1 MSLGS
6 ETAPAARDPGG
17 ARRRLLRRAG
27 ALSARRVAG
36 GGEQGWSRWLVPA
49 LVLALAVLGAAG
61 VRSSDRSA
69 EDAIERAGIAA
80 DVSASVEQV
89 RSGSA
94 SAPGAR
100 ASELGRARRSLSRSA
115 SELLRAAG
123 SDAEASALSVRV
135 QGFAD
140 RLAGR
145 DEVAAGGLASA
156 GELAESAAALE
167 RRYGMQARRRQDTA
181 RNRATLALGGG
192 VVLVALLMWSF
203 WARRNRLDGEQRE
216 RRFEALL
223 SNSSDLVLVVGSAGA
238 IRYATPMLDTML
250 GRSLDPGRPTR
261 LDELVCADD
270 RPAVTAALAKA
281 GTKIGESVSAHW
293 LAAHG
298 DGSLVPVEGVFLNLS
313 DDPSVR
319 GIVLTIR
326 NVGERKE
333 LEERLHR
340 RAFYDSLT
348 DLPNRALFE
357 DRVAHAI
364 AGALRES
371 LPIAVLFVD
380 LDDFKTVNDSLGHA
394 AGDDLLRQ
402 AARRLHACT
411 RSSDTA
417 ARLGGDEFAVLVES
431 IGEPA
436 DVDAVATRIHTA
448 LVEPFS
454 IQGAELFVHA
464 SIGIASNVDATGCEE
479 LLRNADMAMYAAKAA
494 GKGRSERFRPK
505 MHQVASKRL
514 QLKSDLRRA
523 VEAGELH
530 VRYQPLVDL
539 GDGRILGAEALVRW
553 THPELGDIPPADFI
567 PLAEETG
574 LIVPLGRQV
583 LDAACWQARGWQ
595 DQLPEGESFYVSVN
609 LSVRQFRPAGQI
621 ARHVREATAAA
632 GLHPSCL
639 MLEVTESVLMD
650 DREAITRELTELRSL
665 GARIAIDDF
674 GTGYSALSY
683 LSQFPID
690 SVKMDR
696 SFVNDLALGKGD
708 AALVRSVV
716 ELGQALDMEIIAE
729 GIEHRGQLDSL
740 HDLNC
745 TVGQGFYFARPL
757 EGAEVT
763 DLVRARSRQAA

>member
-1 MSLGS
+1 
-6 ETAPAARDPGG
+6 
-17 ARRRLLRRAG
+17 
-27 ALSARRVAG
+27 
-36 GGEQGWSRWLVPA
+36 
-49 LVLALAVLGAAG
+49 
-61 VRSSDRSA
+61 VRSADRSA
-69 EDAIERAGIAA
+69 EDAIERAGIVA

-89 RSGSA
+89 RSGTVV
-94 SAPGAR
+94 APGAR
-100 ASELGRARRSLSRSA
+100 AGELARARRSLSRSA
-115 SELLRAAG
+115 SGLVRIAG
-123 SDAEASALSVRV
+123 SDPEAVALTARV
-135 QGFAD
+135 QELAD
-140 RLAGR
+140 RLGKR
-145 DEVAAGGLASA
+145 GGGAAGGLASA
-156 GELAESAAALE
+156 SELAESAAALE

-192 VVLVALLMWSF
+192 LVLVALLMWSF
-203 WARRNRLDGEQRE
+203 WARRNRLDAEQRE
-216 RRFEALL
+216 RGFQALL
-223 SNSSDLVLVVGSAGA
+223 SNSSDLVVVVDSGGA
-238 IRYATPMLDTML
+238 IRYATPVLDTML
-250 GRSLDPGRPTR
+250 GRSLDPARPTQ
-261 LDELVCADD
+261 LHELVCADD
-270 RPAVTAALAKA
+270 RPAVTGALAKA
-281 GTKIGESVSAHW
+281 GTVVGESVSAHW

-326 NVGERKE
+326 DVGERKQ

-348 DLPNRALFE
+348 DLPNRELFE

-364 AGALRES
+364 SSALRES

-394 AGDDLLRQ
+394 AGDELLRQ
-402 AARRLHACT
+402 TARRLHACT

-417 ARLGGDEFAVLVES
+417 ARLGGDEFAILVES
-431 IGEPA
+431 IGKRA
-436 DVDAVATRIHTA
+436 DVDAVAARIHSA
-448 LVEPFS
+448 LDEPFS
-454 IQGAELFVHA
+454 IQGVELFVHA
-464 SIGIASNVDATGCEE
+464 SIGIASNADGTGCEE

-494 GKGRSERFRPK
+494 GKGRSELFLPI
-505 MHQVASKRL
+505 MHQAASKRL

-523 VEAGELH
+523 VEAGDLH

-539 GDGRILGAEALVRW
+539 GDQRILGAEALVRW
-553 THPELGDIPPADFI
+553 SHPELGDIPPADFI

-583 LDAACWQARGWQ
+583 LDAACQQARGWK
-595 DQLPEGESFYVSVN
+595 DQLPEGESLYVSVN
-609 LSVRQFRPAGQI
+609 LSVRQFWPAGQI

-632 GLHPSCL
+632 GLDPSCL
-639 MLEVTESVLMD
+639 MLEVTESVLME
-650 DREAITRELTELRSL
+650 DREGITRELTELRSL

-757 EGAEVT
+757 EGSEVT
-763 DLVRARSRQAA
+763 DLVRARSHQAA

>member
-6 ETAPAARDPGG
+6 KKAPAAEEPGR
-17 ARRRLLRRAG
+17 ARRRLLGRVAD
-27 ALSARRVAG
+27 LSARRVAG

-49 LVLALAVLGAAG
+49 LVVALAVLGAAG
-61 VRSSDRSA
+61 VRSADRSA
-69 EDAIERAGIAA
+69 GDSLDRAGLAA
-80 DVSASVEQV
+80 DLSASVEAV
-89 RSGSA
+89 RSGAVSSGGASTGERARAGQSLTESA
-94 SAPGAR
+94 SKL
-100 ASELGRARRSLSRSA
+100 LG
-115 SELLRAAG
+115 AAG
-123 SDAEASALSVRV
+123 SDAEAAALAARV
-135 QGFAD
+135 QLLAD
-140 RLAGR
+140 RLRAPAGGPAGR
-145 DEVAAGGLASA
+145 LVGTDR
-156 GELAESAAALE
+156 LAESAAAVAQ
-167 RRYGMQARRRQDTA
+167 RYGTEARLRQDTA
-181 RNRATLALGGG
+181 RNRSTLALGGG
-192 VVLVALLMWSF
+192 LVLAALMMWTF

-216 RRFEALL
+216 RRFQTLL
-223 SNSSDLVLVVGSAGA
+223 QNSSDLVLVVGAGGA
-238 IRYATPMLDTML
+238 IRYATPVLDTML
-250 GRSLDPGRPTR
+250 GRALHPGGSMWLNEIVR
-261 LDELVCADD
+261 EDD
-270 RPAVTAALAKA
+270 RPAVTAALSQACA
-281 GTKIGESVSAHW
+281 KIGESVAEHW
-293 LAAHG
+293 LAVHSN
-298 DGSLVPVEGVFLNLS
+298 GSLVPVEGHFLNLS

-326 NVGERKE
+326 DVGERKQ

-348 DLPNRALFE
+348 ELPNRELFE

-364 AGALRES
+364 GGALRENR
-371 LPIAVLFVD
+371 PIAVLFVD

-402 AARRLHACT
+402 TAARLHDCT

-431 IGEPA
+431 IRERA
-436 DVDAVATRIHTA
+436 DVDAVATRIHSA
-448 LVEPFS
+448 LDEPFS
-454 IQGAELFVHA
+454 IQGEEIFVHA
-464 SIGIASNVDATGCEE
+464 SIGIASNADGTGCAE

-494 GKGRSERFRPK
+494 GKGRSELFRPT
-505 MHQVASKRL
+505 MHLAARKRL
-514 QLKSDLRRA
+514 QLKGDLRRA

-539 GDGRILGAEALVRW
+539 DDQRILGAEALVRW
-553 THPELGDIPPADFI
+553 SHPELGDIPPVDFI

-583 LDAACWQARGWQ
+583 LDAACRQARGWQ
-595 DQLPEGESFYVSVN
+595 DQLPEGESLYVSVN

-632 GLHPSCL
+632 GLDPSCL

-650 DREAITRELTELRSL
+650 DREGITRELVELRAL

-690 SVKMDR
+690 TVKMDR
-696 SFVNDLALGKGD
+696 SFVNDLARGKGD

-740 HDLNC
+740 HDLHC

-757 EGAEVT
+757 EGSEVT
-763 DLVRARSRQAA
+763 ELVRARSRQAA